1 MYVGFRRRGDEN
13 LLRGNVLKLFIV
25 YMKEKGKKEKEREK
39 KLEEKKWGEVCSY
52 LSCSW
57 IGNC

>member
-39 KLEEKKWGEVCSY
+39 KLEEKK
-52 LSCSW
+52 
-57 IGNC
+57 